1 MVSLTKFYAGVPLPV
16 MYSRYLYLVS
26 FLLSALVPI
35 SLGLVCVSLIV
46 GGESRW
52 NKETMHK
59 RFEHFRSRFK
69 KAEMR
74 H

>member
-46 GGESRW
+46 GGKVVGIRRQCTSDL
-52 NKETMHK
+52 NILDLDSKK
-59 RFEHFRSRFK
+59 RK
-69 KAEMR
+69 
-74 H
+74 